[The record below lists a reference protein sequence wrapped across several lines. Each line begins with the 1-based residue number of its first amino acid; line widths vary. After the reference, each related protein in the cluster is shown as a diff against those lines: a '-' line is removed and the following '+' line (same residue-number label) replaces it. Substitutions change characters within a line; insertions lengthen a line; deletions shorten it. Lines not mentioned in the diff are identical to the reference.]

1 MTASPGMNPPPAYPE
16 APAAAGPRQFLRSR
30 TNRMFAGVCG
40 GLAETYGADATAVR
54 LLTVIFGVITGIFP
68 MLIVYLVAA
77 ILIPERGEGGVP
89 VSGSSAPVV
98 VTPRQGGVIAGIALV
113 GFGIGR
119 PGERVVRRGLGAPLA
134 GRTDRP
140 RRSDGR
146 GRPPLNS
153 RRWSTS
159 HVKSSPGPS
168 RVAAAPGDRFLPP
181 RNTGGLR

>member
-98 VTPRQGGVIAGIALV
+98 VTPDRRGDRGHRPGRVWH
-113 GFGIGR
+113 GR
-119 PGERVVRRGLGAPLA
+119 PGERVVRRGLGAALA

-146 GRPPLNS
+146 GRPPLI
-153 RRWSTS
+153 RGAGR
-159 HVKSSPGPS
+159 HPM
-168 RVAAAPGDRFLPP
+168 
-181 RNTGGLR
+181 